1 MVSDRMK
8 NALELADKCWKKAN
22 DTSPEFV
29 ENYLAQ
35 AERLLLSK
43 PYVRGDEF
51 RSFCHQNG
59 IARPMNLH
67 PNVWVSGVRALNIM
81 GWVQPMQKV
90 EPKQSHNH
98 MPSVTL
104 WRSSL
109 YEGVV
114 SEQKNT

>member
-59 IARPMNLH
+59 I
-67 PNVWVSGVRALNIM
+67 GVGYN
-81 GWVQPMQKV
+81 QCK
-90 EPKQSHNH
+90 K
-98 MPSVTL
+98 
-104 WRSSL
+104 
-109 YEGVV
+109 
-114 SEQKNT
+114 